1 MNSSD
6 VILRIVG
13 LKAMTRAVALAL
25 ALMAAKLRAMRR
37 PGESYSD
44 VILRVANASVRLSS
58 GAGDRFRG
66 ALT

>member
-25 ALMAAKLRAMRR
+25 ALMAAKLRAMRC

-44 VILRVANASVRLSS
+44 VILRLTK
-58 GAGDRFRG
+58 GD
-66 ALT
+66 A